1 MICGSYVTGGN
12 NLLVQIHLLIDELS
26 ALPINDRCSMITI
39 QTDKATVAGVTRLK
53 FAVLTVSDL
62 RKLRYRR

>member
-1 MICGSYVTGGN
+1 M
-12 NLLVQIHLLIDELS
+12 LVQIHLLIDELS